1 MPRSF
6 RIAAWNSLFTEMSM
20 TRVSVFVC
28 TRQGAEENI
37 SRRIMTNWRMKRISM
52 DDATAI
58 VDQCGPALE
67 EAC

>member
-1 MPRSF
+1 
-6 RIAAWNSLFTEMSM
+6 
-20 TRVSVFVC
+20 VFVC

-67 EAC
+67 EANALMAC